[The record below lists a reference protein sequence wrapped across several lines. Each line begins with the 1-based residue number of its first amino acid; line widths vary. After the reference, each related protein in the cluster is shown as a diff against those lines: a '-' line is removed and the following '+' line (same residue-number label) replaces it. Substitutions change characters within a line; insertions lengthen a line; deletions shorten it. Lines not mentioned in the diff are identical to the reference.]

1 MQAKNENL
9 RGVSLC
15 FTILHRLKQN
25 VEFLGC
31 VAEIKMNLYLN
42 IIDRMGHS
50 VLTNNRYSFKAEFL
64 SFDFP
69 FLL

>member
-9 RGVSLC
+9 RGASLC

-25 VEFLGC
+25 AEFLGC

-50 VLTNNRYSFKAEFL
+50 ALTNNRCSFQAEFL